1 MEPTHMIRPANTKI
15 LLALLLVL
23 TAAAALLLT
32 GCATVSANS
41 QRYIGAPQFPPTDA
55 RHVEILRHEPKRPH
69 ERIGEV
75 VLHPSGNPDVAEIEK
90 TLREET
96 AKLGG
101 DAAVLV
107 YDKTRRMGTVVSGTW
122 WVRYHTPIRER
133 VIVAVA
139 IKFTN

>member
-1 MEPTHMIRPANTKI
+1 MIRPANTKI

-32 GCATVSANS
+32 GCATVSADS
-41 QRYIGAPQFPPTDA
+41 TRYIGAEQFPPSDPSRA
-55 RHVEILRHEPKRPH
+55 EILRHEPKRPH
-69 ERIGEV
+69 ERIGEI
-75 VLHPSGNPDVAEIEK
+75 VLRPSGDPDVARIESR
-90 TLREET
+90 LREET

-107 YDKTRRMGTVVSGTW
+107 YDKTRRMGTVVTGNW
-122 WVRYHTPIRER
+122 WMRYHTPIYGR

-139 IKFTN
+139 VKFTG